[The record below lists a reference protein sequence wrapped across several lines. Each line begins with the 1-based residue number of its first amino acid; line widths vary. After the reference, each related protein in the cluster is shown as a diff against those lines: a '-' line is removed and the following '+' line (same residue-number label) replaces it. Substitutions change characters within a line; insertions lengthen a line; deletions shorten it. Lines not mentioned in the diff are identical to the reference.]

1 MEIQLQ
7 ELIEQIKKDGIE
19 TAETK
24 ADSIIQSANEQAEKI
39 IADAKAEAEKILAKA
54 KEDNAKTVRAG
65 EDSIRQAG
73 RNLLLSFRE
82 SVVKELN
89 SVTGARVAEAY
100 SPDVLVELI
109 PKAVQAW
116 AGDKNTDDITVLLN
130 SKDLEKLENSLL
142 SSLKEKMMG
151 GVTLKPNDTFN
162 GGFRIA
168 SCSGG
173 VYYDYS
179 ADAVTEMLS
188 AYLNPNITAIMKE
201 ADK

>member
-7 ELIEQIKKDGIE
+7 ELIEQIKKDGVDA
-19 TAETK
+19 AESK
-24 ADSIIQSANEQAEKI
+24 ADSIIKSANEQAEKI
-39 IADAKAEAEKILAKA
+39 IADAKAEAEKILSKA
-54 KEDNAKTVRAG
+54 KEENVKIVRAG

-82 SVVKELN
+82 SLVKELDA
-89 SVTGARVAEAY
+89 VTSARVAESY
-100 SPDVLVELI
+100 SPDVLAELI

-116 AGDKNTDDITVLLN
+116 AGNKNTDDITVLLN
-130 SKDLEKLENSLL
+130 SNDLSQLESSLL
-142 SSLKEKMMG
+142 SSFKEKMMN

-162 GGFRIA
+162 GGFRI
-168 SCSGG
+168 SSKNGG